1 MYHAL
6 FHTRTSP
13 RKLGVQAARR
23 IAISGIAI
31 IWLCLTS
38 SAVAQF
44 RTSIQ
49 GVVTDPTGAVIP
61 GATLTLTNLSTNETI
76 TRTSGG
82 DGVYNFNALPADHF
96 VLTAEK
102 DGFQRKVLDQLQLI
116 PEQPNGIN
124 IQLEPGAASTTVTV
138 NGDHDHPPS
147 TPKPPTLP
155 VPSLTTKS
163 SIFRYMNAIQPAS
176 SGWYLESRPMERSRA
191 VAVGSRLRERRPE
204 RHRVAAAT

>member
-1 MYHAL
+1 M
-6 FHTRTSP
+6 
-13 RKLGVQAARR
+13 RKSRWSGFPT
-23 IAISGIAI
+23 ISGMAI

-61 GATLTLTNLSTNETI
+61 DATLTLKNLSTNQII

-82 DGVYNFNALPADHF
+82 DGVYNFNALPADPF

-102 DGFQRKVLDQLQLI
+102 NGFQKKVLDHLQLT

-124 IQLEPGAASTTVTV
+124 IQLEPGGSSTTVTV
-138 NGDHDHPPS
+138 NAGYDSGPRHPNRRHFPHHLCQRS
-147 TPKPPTLP
+147 
-155 VPSLTTKS
+155 
-163 SIFRYMNAIQPAS
+163 PAY
-176 SGWYLESRPMERSRA
+176 SGI
-191 VAVGSRLRERRPE
+191 
-204 RHRVAAAT
+204 